1 MIMKKKIV
9 FVLSLLMIF
18 SNWGKAQQKQAFDLE
33 GAKKQAI
40 QYNRMLKNSAFAV
53 DKAQFQLKE
62 AIAAGLPQISSTLN
76 YSNALGAK
84 LSIRFD
90 PNAPATE
97 IPIKPTSQFNLQ
109 VGQLLFNGSYFV
121 GLELARLGKTLT
133 EKNYEKTE
141 QDVLAQV
148 TGSYYLVLVS
158 GELLNLMNKNVTNL
172 KEVYRKTE
180 AMVNVGMLEKT
191 DLDQLGVQ
199 IAALQNA
206 VSNAGRQLEFSKNMF
221 RLQLGLDVSQDFEL
235 TNTLEQVMGMVKGTL
250 NAQNLFDLTMNKD
263 YQLVELQEQMSQKQI
278 KMQNSAYLPTLN
290 GFYSRTEK
298 IIKPNFD
305 MSPKNMLGANLS
317 IPIFSGGQRKAKVDQ
332 AKIDLETIRNTKA
345 FMAEQLQ
352 IQEKQL
358 QYNLKSAN
366 ETYLNQM
373 KNLDVA
379 KSVYDNLKRK
389 FEQGMIS
396 GLELVSADNNY
407 VKAETDYIS
416 SVFQVLQATVELDK
430 INGKLK

>member
-1 MIMKKKIV
+1 MKRKRIY
-9 FVLSLLMIF
+9 VLALVLMISVF
-18 SNWGKAQQKQAFDLE
+18 GSAQQKLAFDLE

-40 QYNRMLKNSAFAV
+40 QYNRLLKNSAMAIE
-53 DKAQFQLKE
+53 KAQFQLKE
-62 AIAAGLPQISSTLN
+62 AISAGLPQINSTLN

-97 IPIKPTSQFNLQ
+97 IDIKPTSQFNVQ

-121 GLELARLGKTLT
+121 GLELAKLGKTMT

-148 TGSYYLVLVS
+148 SGSYYLVLVS
-158 GELLNLMNKNVTNL
+158 GELLNLMNKNVVNL
-172 KEVYRKTE
+172 QAVYQKTD
-180 AMVNVGMLEKT
+180 AMVKVGILERT

-199 IAALQNA
+199 IAALENA
-206 VSNAGRQLEFSKNMF
+206 VSNSKRQLEMAKNMF
-221 RLQLGLDVSQDFEL
+221 RLQLGLTVDQDFEL
-235 TNTLEQVMGMVKGTL
+235 KGTL
-250 NAQNLFDLTMNKD
+250 DQIMGMLNGMNKSGNIFGVEMNKD
-263 YQLVELQEQMSQKQI
+263 FQLMELQEKMTEKQV
-278 KMQNSAYLPTLN
+278 KMQKAGYLPTLTS
-290 GFYSRTEK
+290 FYSRTEK

-305 MSPKNMLGANLS
+305 MSPKNMVGVNMA
-317 IPIFSGGQRKAKVDQ
+317 IPVFSGGQRMAKVNQ
-332 AKIDLETIRNTKA
+332 AKIDLETMRNTKA
-345 FMAEQLQ
+345 LLAEQLQ

-358 QYNLKSAN
+358 QFNLKTAN
-366 ETYLNQM
+366 ETYLNQV

-379 KSVYDNLKRK
+379 KRVYDNLKLK
-389 FEQGMIS
+389 FEHGLIS

-416 SVFQVLQATVELDK
+416 SVFQVLQATVELNK
-430 INGKLK
+430 IYGILK

>member
-9 FVLSLLMIF
+9 FALSLLLMF
-18 SNWGKAQQKQAFDLE
+18 STWGKAQQKQSFDLE

-40 QYNRMLKNSAFAV
+40 QYNRMLKNSAMAI
-53 DKAQFQLKE
+53 DKAQYQLKE
-62 AIAAGLPQISSTLN
+62 AISGGLPQISSKLDYT
-76 YSNALGAK
+76 NALGAK
-84 LSIRFD
+84 LTIRFD

-97 IPIKPTSQFNLQ
+97 IPIKPSSQFNLQ

-121 GLELARLGKTLT
+121 GLELAKLGKTLT

-158 GELLNLMNKNVTNL
+158 GELLNLMNKNTDNL

-191 DLDQLGVQ
+191 DLDQLSVQ
-199 IAALQNA
+199 IAALENA
-206 VSNAGRQLEFSKNMF
+206 VSNSGRQLEMARNMF
-221 RLQLGLDVSQDFEL
+221 RLQLGMEANQDFEL
-235 TNTLEQVMGMVKGTL
+235 SGSLEQVMGMVKGTL
-250 NAQNLFDLTMNKD
+250 TNPGIFDISANKD
-263 YQLVELQEQMSQKQI
+263 YQLIELQEQMSQKQV
-278 KMQNSAYLPTLN
+278 KMQNAAYLPTLT

-305 MSPKNMLGANLS
+305 MSPKDMVGANLS

-332 AKIDLETIRNTKA
+332 AKIDLETMRNTRA
-345 FMAEQLQ
+345 FMSEQLQ
-352 IQEKQL
+352 IQERQL

-366 ETYLNQM
+366 ETWLNQVR
-373 KNLDVA
+373 NLEVA
-379 KSVYDNLKRK
+379 KSVYANLKRK

-407 VKAETDYIS
+407 VKAQTDYIS